1 MNDGNPRENLAQCPL
16 PLSRYSRVQL
26 AHGSGGRMM
35 NELIRK
41 LFLEAFDD
49 PTLNKMEDCA
59 TLVVEGKRLTFS
71 TDSYVVDPI
80 FFPGGNIGELAVNGT
95 VNDLSMAGARP
106 LYLSVGFILE
116 EGFSMQELHTIVDS
130 MQAAARR
137 AGVAIVTGDTKVV
150 DKGKADKIFINTSGV
165 GVIEHEF
172 VISPERI
179 ETGDCVLL
187 SGTIG
192 DHGIA
197 VFSQREGLSFESPI
211 ESDTAAL
218 NGLVGAIVEAGGDR
232 VRALRDPTRGGLAA
246 TLNEFAEQVGVT
258 IEIDENRI
266 PLQPAVMGACE
277 LLGLD
282 PLYVANEGKLTAVVA
297 PEIAD
302 VVLKRMREHPL
313 GRNAAL
319 IGKVAS
325 NRRALVSMRTRIG
338 GVRIVDLPVGEQL
351 PRIC

>member
-1 MNDGNPRENLAQCPL
+1 MNDGNPPENLAQCPL

-130 MQAAARR
+130 MQAAVRQ

-165 GVIEHEF
+165 GVIE
-172 VISPERI
+172 
-179 ETGDCVLL
+179 
-187 SGTIG
+187 
-192 DHGIA
+192 
-197 VFSQREGLSFESPI
+197 
-211 ESDTAAL
+211 
-218 NGLVGAIVEAGGDR
+218 N
-232 VRALRDPTRGGLAA
+232 
-246 TLNEFAEQVGVT
+246 
-258 IEIDENRI
+258 
-266 PLQPAVMGACE
+266 
-277 LLGLD
+277 
-282 PLYVANEGKLTAVVA
+282 
-297 PEIAD
+297 
-302 VVLKRMREHPL
+302 
-313 GRNAAL
+313 
-319 IGKVAS
+319 
-325 NRRALVSMRTRIG
+325 
-338 GVRIVDLPVGEQL
+338 
-351 PRIC
+351 

>member
-1 MNDGNPRENLAQCPL
+1 MKDGNPLENFAQCSL
-16 PLSRYSRVQL
+16 PLTRHSRVQL

-35 NELIRK
+35 NELIRN
-41 LFLEAFDD
+41 LFLEAFDN
-49 PTLNKMEDCA
+49 PTLNQMEDCA

-106 LYLSVGFILE
+106 LCLSVGFILE
-116 EGFSMQELHTIVDS
+116 EGFPMQELNIIVDS
-130 MQAAARR
+130 MQAAARQ

-179 ETGDCVLL
+179 ETGDCVLV

-197 VFSQREGLSFESPI
+197 VLSQREGLSFESPI

-218 NGLVGAIVEAGGDR
+218 NGLVSAIVETAGDR

-246 TLNEFAEQVGVT
+246 TLNEFAEQAGVS
-258 IEIDENRI
+258 IEIDESSV
-266 PLQPAVMGACE
+266 PVQPAVVGACE

-302 VVLKRMREHPL
+302 SVLQRMREHPL

-319 IGKVAS
+319 IGEVTS
-325 NRRALVSMRTRIG
+325 SRRTFVSMRTRIG

>member
-1 MNDGNPRENLAQCPL
+1 
-16 PLSRYSRVQL
+16 
-26 AHGSGGRMM
+26 MM

-49 PTLNKMEDCA
+49 PALNKMEDCA
-59 TLVVEGKRLTFS
+59 TLVVEGKRLTLS
-71 TDSYVVDPI
+71 TDSYIVDPI

-130 MQAAARR
+130 MQAAARQ

-150 DKGKADKIFINTSGV
+150 DKGKADKIFVNTSGV
-165 GVIEHEF
+165 GVIEHEC

-197 VFSQREGLSFESPI
+197 VFSQREGLSFDSPI

-232 VRALRDPTRGGLAA
+232 VRAL
-246 TLNEFAEQVGVT
+246 
-258 IEIDENRI
+258 
-266 PLQPAVMGACE
+266 
-277 LLGLD
+277 
-282 PLYVANEGKLTAVVA
+282 
-297 PEIAD
+297 
-302 VVLKRMREHPL
+302 
-313 GRNAAL
+313 
-319 IGKVAS
+319 
-325 NRRALVSMRTRIG
+325 VSMRTRIG